1 MKLRDYQQDIVN
13 RIRMEYMQHNAPV
26 VVLPCG
32 GGKSCIIAHIA
43 AAATTKKNRVLT
55 LVHRIELCEQLKN
68 TYTEWGVDMKLCD
81 IGMVQTL
88 SRRLGKLPDYD
99 FIITDENHHAP
110 CTTYKKIYE
119 FYPKA
124 KRLGVTATPCR
135 LDGTG
140 LIDTNDSIIVGVGA
154 KWLISNKYLA
164 PYKYFAPRIQADFTA
179 VKIDKGDYDTNETA
193 KIMDKPKI
201 YGDIISEYKR
211 LANGKQTI
219 IYCCNVAHSVNT
231 AAEFNNA
238 GIKTAHVDGTTPK
251 DERKRIFD
259 AFKNGKITALTNCNL
274 FSEGIDIT
282 GCECCLLLRPTLSL
296 TLYIQSAMRCMR
308 YAPGKTA
315 IIIDCVGNVFKHDL
329 PDAEREW
336 SLTATKK
343 TKRTEAVQDVLARQC
358 RQCLKVYSGT
368 SPICPY
374 CGADNGRT
382 KKQIEQDEKAELER
396 IEAVHKREKR
406 KEVGMAKT
414 KSELMRIAKERNYKI
429 GWVWQQMKIKNI
441 RE

>member
-1 MKLRDYQQDIVN
+1 MHRY
-13 RIRMEYMQHNAPV
+13 YAP
-26 VVLPCG
+26 
-32 GGKSCIIAHIA
+32 
-43 AAATTKKNRVLT
+43 
-55 LVHRIELCEQLKN
+55 
-68 TYTEWGVDMKLCD
+68 
-81 IGMVQTL
+81 
-88 SRRLGKLPDYD
+88 
-99 FIITDENHHAP
+99 
-110 CTTYKKIYE
+110 
-119 FYPKA
+119 PK
-124 KRLGVTATPCR
+124 
-135 LDGTG
+135 
-140 LIDTNDSIIVGVGA
+140 
-154 KWLISNKYLA
+154 
-164 PYKYFAPRIQADFTA
+164 IQADFTA

-343 TKRTEAVQDVLARQC
+343 QNEQRRCKTYLPGNVSNASRFTAAILQYAHTAERTMAEQKNRL
-358 RQCLKVYSGT
+358 S
-368 SPICPY
+368 
-374 CGADNGRT
+374 RT
-382 KKQIEQDEKAELER
+382 KKPSWKGLR
-396 IEAVHKREKR
+396 RCR
-406 KEVGMAKT
+406 KE
-414 KSELMRIAKERNYKI
+414 RKERK
-429 GWVWQQMKIKNI
+429 
-441 RE
+441 